1 MEDIEMNNNTIKINQ
16 FEEVPEKQEEE
27 DSCVALDNIQKELK
41 LINETFNNSLMH
53 IKNFSPFIEKG
64 SEQNMENE
72 QHGFRN
78 LENYEQNR
86 ENFDNALLTYGNQM
100 NEHFDKL
107 LEMTKKLKNYEE
119 FNMTEKQLKQKLENL
134 KEDNKKAN
142 EEMSKKL
149 KNIDNIYNNLN
160 ADSYMNNEINIR
172 NDFDDNIE
180 I

>member
-16 FEEVPEKQEEE
+16 FEEAPEKQEEE

-134 KEDNKKAN
+134 KEDNKKAS

>member
-16 FEEVPEKQEEE
+16 FEEAPEKQEEE

>member
-16 FEEVPEKQEEE
+16 FEEAPEKQEEE

-142 EEMSKKL
+142 EEMNKKL

>member
-16 FEEVPEKQEEE
+16 FEEAPEKQEEE

-41 LINETFNNSLMH
+41 IINETFNNSLMH

>member
-1 MEDIEMNNNTIKINQ
+1 
-16 FEEVPEKQEEE
+16 
-27 DSCVALDNIQKELK
+27 
-41 LINETFNNSLMH
+41 MH

>member
-16 FEEVPEKQEEE
+16 FEEAPEKQEEE
-27 DSCVALDNIQKELK
+27 DSCIALDNIQKELK

>member
-1 MEDIEMNNNTIKINQ
+1 
-16 FEEVPEKQEEE
+16 
-27 DSCVALDNIQKELK
+27 
-41 LINETFNNSLMH
+41 MH

-72 QHGFRN
+72 QHGFKN

>member
-16 FEEVPEKQEEE
+16 FEEAPEKQEEE

-53 IKNFSPFIEKG
+53 IKKFAPFIEKG

>member
-16 FEEVPEKQEEE
+16 FEEAPEKQEEE

-142 EEMSKKL
+142 EQMSKKL

>member
-16 FEEVPEKQEEE
+16 FEEAPEKQEEE

-41 LINETFNNSLMH
+41 IINETFNNSLMH
-53 IKNFSPFIEKG
+53 IKNFAPFIEKG

-119 FNMTEKQLKQKLENL
+119 FNMTENQLKEKLNKL
-134 KEDNKKAN
+134 KDQNIKAN
-142 EEMSKKL
+142 EEMNKKL
-149 KNIDNIYNNLN
+149 KNIENIFNELN
-160 ADSYMNNEINIR
+160 ADNSMKNENIIR
-172 NDFDDNIE
+172 DEYDMP
-180 I
+180 

>member
-16 FEEVPEKQEEE
+16 FEETPKQEEE

>member
-1 MEDIEMNNNTIKINQ
+1 
-16 FEEVPEKQEEE
+16 
-27 DSCVALDNIQKELK
+27 
-41 LINETFNNSLMH
+41 
-53 IKNFSPFIEKG
+53 
-64 SEQNMENE
+64 
-72 QHGFRN
+72 
-78 LENYEQNR
+78 
-86 ENFDNALLTYGNQM
+86 M

-160 ADSYMNNEINIR
+160 ADSYMNNE
-172 NDFDDNIE
+172 
-180 I
+180 

>member
-16 FEEVPEKQEEE
+16 FEEAPEKQEEE

-142 EEMSKKL
+142 EEMTKQL

>member
-1 MEDIEMNNNTIKINQ
+1 MDDIDMNSFNNQTEDDKTNK
-16 FEEVPEKQEEE
+16 EE
-27 DSCVALDNIQKELK
+27 DPCVALDNIQKKLK
-41 LINETFNNSLMH
+41 IITETFTNSLTH
-53 IKNFSPFIEKG
+53 IKNYAPFIEKG

-149 KNIDNIYNNLN
+149 KNIDNIYNNLKQQN
-160 ADSYMNNEINIR
+160 QKSNEDMN
-172 NDFDDNIE
+172 
-180 I
+180 

>member
-1 MEDIEMNNNTIKINQ
+1 M
-16 FEEVPEKQEEE
+16 
-27 DSCVALDNIQKELK
+27 
-41 LINETFNNSLMH
+41 
-53 IKNFSPFIEKG
+53 
-64 SEQNMENE
+64 
-72 QHGFRN
+72 
-78 LENYEQNR
+78 
-86 ENFDNALLTYGNQM
+86 
-100 NEHFDKL
+100 
-107 LEMTKKLKNYEE
+107 
-119 FNMTEKQLKQKLENL
+119 ENL

>member
-16 FEEVPEKQEEE
+16 FEEAPEKQEEE

-86 ENFDNALLTYGNQM
+86 ENFDNAILTYGNQM

>member
-16 FEEVPEKQEEE
+16 FEEAPEKQEEE

-134 KEDNKKAN
+134 KEDNKKTN